1 MSKRSKRVLFAGL
14 LLAGMALA
22 LFAPAAFAD
31 GGPLILCPPKSKT
44 CVCTLPHC

>member
-1 MSKRSKRVLFAGL
+1 MKFTTRWKLFLAAMT
-14 LLAGMALA
+14 LLAGMALTA
-22 LFAPAAFAD
+22 RAAFAD